1 MYYSQ
6 QSPAGRRLWIYIYT
20 NSVNIKVS
28 RHDSY
33 KKKERIAQD
42 IRLSAPVAADAAF
55 KKPFCSFGSSDA
67 RLFFELLAN

>member
-1 MYYSQ
+1 MILI
-6 QSPAGRRLWIYIYT
+6 R
-20 NSVNIKVS
+20 
-28 RHDSY
+28 
-33 KKKERIAQD
+33 KKERIAQD